1 MLFPEVAKTVLFLL
15 NSYPAVAL
23 ISLEIF
29 SFGLKV
35 TNNLASLL
43 LVFGACKTG
52 VDWAKQTLPEL
63 SWITNVSQSLN
74 LPTFFISA
82 KLNEIGMI
90 KSKNVKINFLVMIDS
105 GQVH

>member
-43 LVFGACKTG
+43 FVFGACKTG

-90 KSKNVKINFLVMIDS
+90 KNKINLNK
-105 GQVH
+105 Q

>member
-1 MLFPEVAKTVLFLL
+1 MFFPDVAVTELFLL

-43 LVFGACKTG
+43 FVFGACKTG

-90 KSKNVKINFLVMIDS
+90 KELKLGPDIFAYLD
-105 GQVH
+105 GT